1 MAVILTCIFTAC
13 GDSDTGAQDEK
24 PSQAHV
30 HSYSEKNIESHYLA
44 SPATCTKKAKYYYSC
59 SCGDSLFSNSS
70 TFEYGDALGHSF
82 THYVSD
88 NNATYEKDGTKTAK
102 CDRCSETKTVV
113 DKGSKLS
120 YIEENFSLALVGNGY
135 AITAYIGDLTNVH
148 VPSTYQE
155 KPIVSIETRAFYD
168 CSKITEVSLPD
179 TVNEIGEEA
188 FGYCT
193 SLKRIDISACKRI
206 KGHAF
211 IGCTSLTEM
220 TIPNGVISIGEKPFA
235 ECSSLKKVAIY
246 SGEISAKV
254 FAGNK
259 YIEEI
264 ILGENVTD
272 IAQFAFAGCTALK
285 QLTMPKVNDMQAFI
299 TYYFGLETYSYT
311 LNGSGTNKIV
321 PERVNTYVYETN
333 GVQHIFGIPA
343 DDTNWYYDG
352 DGIEVGGVYY
362 KYTGRPVAVSSW
374 KDYYEVTINRA
385 YQLPLSW
392 KAEFYY
398 IPNLSL
404 QELTITDQLISTKND
419 VFKGLTCKI
428 DVKQKYPVKSVS
440 LVGNT
445 EVFLDEFSIND
456 YMLRVEHTDGFVE
469 DILFEEKYL
478 QSDINDLKTEGE
490 KTLSF
495 VYDNVAG
502 ESILLLKLHIFENV
516 SMDDALVSYDNMPKS
531 LVVKGAPEGTTITYE
546 NNNQIEDGDYV
557 VKATLVKP
565 YYETKVLTATLSIRK
580 EKYSIKYVFNNDEA
594 VNDNPSEY
602 RYGVATSLNIPSSTS
617 GTFISWYEDEN
628 YSRSFK
634 GITETTYGNLILYG
648 KFSTIFTVSGNT
660 ITGLTDI
667 GKKFTE
673 IAIPQQINGT
683 TIKNIAD
690 NAFKDC
696 TGLTT
701 VNWNATA
708 CTGAGSYSGSIFTG
722 CSNLA
727 TVNIGDNVKI
737 IPSYAFYNCSGL
749 TSITIPDSV
758 TSIGNST
765 FSGCTGLTSI
775 IVDEGN
781 TKYHSSGNCLIETT
795 TKTLILGCKTSVIP
809 SDGSVTSIGESAFMY
824 CSGLTSIAIPDSV
837 MSIGTDAFYNCNKLQ
852 NIYITDIAAWC
863 NISGLNNLMIYGT
876 SNKNLYINNELVTSV
891 IIPDGVTIISS
902 SAFRGCSGL
911 TSVTIPNSVT
921 SIGTDAFYNCN
932 KLQNIYITDIAAWCN
947 ISGLGN
953 LMRHGSSNKNLY
965 INNELVTSVTI
976 PDGVTAIPSYA
987 FAYCSGFTSVTIPNS
1002 VTSIGSSTFSG
1013 CSGLTSITIPDS
1025 VTSIGSSA
1033 FENCSGL
1040 TSVTI
1045 GNGVTSIGSSAFS
1058 GCSGLTSVTIPNS
1071 VTSIGSSTFFGC
1083 TSLTSIIIPDSV
1095 TSIGSSAF
1103 NSCVRLTTVNWN
1115 ATACANSGS
1124 SNYPIFGNC
1133 SKLTTINIGDNVT
1146 TIPSYAFYNCS
1157 GLTIV
1162 TIGNSVTSIGSSA
1175 FSGCSGLTTVNWNA
1189 TTCTS
1194 AGSYSGSIF
1203 KGCSNLTAVNIGDN
1217 VTTIP
1222 AYAFYNCSGLTSVT
1236 IPDCVTSIGSFAF
1249 ASCSGLTSIAIPNS
1263 VTNIGV
1269 CALGGCSSLKSIT
1282 IPFVGKSNNATAYE
1296 AVLGYIFGYKT
1307 EILTGDYNW
1316 ATTANESCSTSFYY
1330 SSASNVSG
1338 ATWQYSCYNSYGEYY
1353 GLPYRWNDKKHSM
1366 TYTKNNGYR
1375 LQSYYFY
1382 IPASLKN
1389 VVVTGEKVSD
1399 YAFFNCKGLTSI
1411 TISDSVKSIGVSA
1424 FSGCSGLTSITIPDS
1439 VTSIGV
1445 SAFSGCSGLTS
1456 ITIPDSVTSIGDSA
1470 FSGCSGL
1477 TSITVPDS
1485 VTSIGDYAFSG
1496 CSKLQDIYITDIAA
1510 WCNISGLDN
1519 LMGDDS
1525 SNKNLYVN
1533 NELVTSITIPNGVTA
1548 ISSYAF
1554 RNCSGLTSVTIG
1566 NGVTSIGYYAFGG
1579 CNKLQD
1585 IYITDIAAWCNI
1597 SGLDNLMRYCASNKK
1612 LYINNEL
1619 ATSITIPDGVMSIG
1633 ESAFEG
1639 YTGLTNVT
1647 IPDSVTSIGGRAF
1660 YGCSGLKTVLYAGTE
1675 EQWKAISIGSDNS
1688 TLTSAAR
1695 VYNYDGTERTYLF
1708 VTNCEQSVDPIIA
1721 THLTSLPILNGYR
1734 FCGWYDNEVFEGE
1747 PVCAPYYSKDKTTL
1761 YAKWLTEEEWNT
1773 LHDGTSFEKAF
1784 IAESGKT
1791 YDVNVKTGG
1800 QIVYFA
1806 FTPTTSGSFTIQS
1819 TGSGDTYGTL
1829 YSSTQSSLKT
1839 SDDDGDGNNFK
1850 ITYTMTAGTTYYVAV
1865 KFYGSSTTGTFK
1877 VSFS

>member
-1 MAVILTCIFTAC
+1 MAVLLTCIFTAC

-113 DKGSKLS
+113 DKGSRLS

-135 AITAYIGDLTNVH
+135 AITEYIGDLTNVH

-385 YQLPLSW
+385 YQLPSSW

-398 IPNLSL
+398 MPNLSL

-445 EVFLDEFSIND
+445 EVFLDEFSISN

-495 VYDNVAG
+495 VYDNVVG
-502 ESILLLKLHIFENV
+502 ESTLLLKLHTFENV
-516 SMDDALVSYDNMPKS
+516 SMDDVLVLYDNMPKS

-557 VKATLVKP
+557 VQATLVKP

-602 RYGVATSLNIPSSTS
+602 RYGVATSLNIPSSKS
-617 GTFISWYEDEN
+617 GTFVSWYEDEN
-628 YSRSFK
+628 YSRLFK

-648 KFSTIFTVSGNT
+648 KFSTIFTVSDNT

-683 TIKNIAD
+683 TIKNIA
-690 NAFKDC
+690 NSAFKYC
-696 TGLTT
+696 T
-701 VNWNATA
+701 
-708 CTGAGSYSGSIFTG
+708 
-722 CSNLA
+722 
-727 TVNIGDNVKI
+727 
-737 IPSYAFYNCSGL
+737 GL
-749 TSITIPDSV
+749 TSITI
-758 TSIGNST
+758 
-765 FSGCTGLTSI
+765 
-775 IVDEGN
+775 
-781 TKYHSSGNCLIETT
+781 
-795 TKTLILGCKTSVIP
+795 
-809 SDGSVTSIGESAFMY
+809 
-824 CSGLTSIAIPDSV
+824 
-837 MSIGTDAFYNCNKLQ
+837 
-852 NIYITDIAAWC
+852 
-863 NISGLNNLMIYGT
+863 
-876 SNKNLYINNELVTSV
+876 
-891 IIPDGVTIISS
+891 
-902 SAFRGCSGL
+902 
-911 TSVTIPNSVT
+911 
-921 SIGTDAFYNCN
+921 
-932 KLQNIYITDIAAWCN
+932 
-947 ISGLGN
+947 
-953 LMRHGSSNKNLY
+953 
-965 INNELVTSVTI
+965 
-976 PDGVTAIPSYA
+976 
-987 FAYCSGFTSVTIPNS
+987 
-1002 VTSIGSSTFSG
+1002 
-1013 CSGLTSITIPDS
+1013 
-1025 VTSIGSSA
+1025 
-1033 FENCSGL
+1033 
-1040 TSVTI
+1040 
-1045 GNGVTSIGSSAFS
+1045 
-1058 GCSGLTSVTIPNS
+1058 
-1071 VTSIGSSTFFGC
+1071 
-1083 TSLTSIIIPDSV
+1083 
-1095 TSIGSSAF
+1095 
-1103 NSCVRLTTVNWN
+1103 
-1115 ATACANSGS
+1115 
-1124 SNYPIFGNC
+1124 
-1133 SKLTTINIGDNVT
+1133 
-1146 TIPSYAFYNCS
+1146 
-1157 GLTIV
+1157 
-1162 TIGNSVTSIGSSA
+1162 
-1175 FSGCSGLTTVNWNA
+1175 
-1189 TTCTS
+1189 
-1194 AGSYSGSIF
+1194 
-1203 KGCSNLTAVNIGDN
+1203 
-1217 VTTIP
+1217 
-1222 AYAFYNCSGLTSVT
+1222 
-1236 IPDCVTSIGSFAF
+1236 
-1249 ASCSGLTSIAIPNS
+1249 
-1263 VTNIGV
+1263 
-1269 CALGGCSSLKSIT
+1269 
-1282 IPFVGKSNNATAYE
+1282 
-1296 AVLGYIFGYKT
+1296 
-1307 EILTGDYNW
+1307 
-1316 ATTANESCSTSFYY
+1316 
-1330 SSASNVSG
+1330 
-1338 ATWQYSCYNSYGEYY
+1338 
-1353 GLPYRWNDKKHSM
+1353 
-1366 TYTKNNGYR
+1366 
-1375 LQSYYFY
+1375 
-1382 IPASLKN
+1382 
-1389 VVVTGEKVSD
+1389 
-1399 YAFFNCKGLTSI
+1399 
-1411 TISDSVKSIGVSA
+1411 
-1424 FSGCSGLTSITIPDS
+1424 
-1439 VTSIGV
+1439 
-1445 SAFSGCSGLTS
+1445 
-1456 ITIPDSVTSIGDSA
+1456 
-1470 FSGCSGL
+1470 
-1477 TSITVPDS
+1477 PDS

-1510 WCNISGLDN
+1510 WCNISGLKY
-1519 LMGDDS
+1519 LMDYGS
-1525 SNKNLYVN
+1525 SNKKFYLNDEFVTTLIIPDGVTTIPSYSFSGCSG
-1533 NELVTSITIPNGVTA
+1533 LTSITIPD
-1548 ISSYAF
+1548 S
-1554 RNCSGLTSVTIG
+1554 
-1566 NGVTSIGYYAFGG
+1566 VTSIGSYAFSSCG
-1579 CNKLQD
+1579 KLQD

-1597 SGLDNLMRYCASNKK
+1597 SGLDNLMGGSSSNKN
-1612 LYINNEL
+1612 LYVNNGL
-1619 ATSITIPDGVMSIG
+1619 VTSVTIPAGVIAIPSFAFRNCRSFTSI
-1633 ESAFEG
+1633 
-1639 YTGLTNVT
+1639 T
-1647 IPDSVTSIGGRAF
+1647 IPDSVTSIGNDAFSGCSGLTSITIPDSVTSIGSSAFRGCKDLTSATIGNSVTNIGFYAFEACSGLTSVVIGNSVTSIGNSAFSGCSGLTSVTIGNGVTSIGSYAFRDCSGLTSVTIPNSVTSIEASAF
-1660 YGCSGLKTVLYAGTE
+1660 YGCSGLITVNWNATSCTSAGSSSYPVFKGCSNLTTVNIGDNVTTIPSYAFYGCSGLTSVTIGNSVTGIGSS
-1675 EQWKAISIGSDNS
+1675 AFSGCRGLTNITIPDSVTSIGNDAFSGCYNLQNIYITDI
-1688 TLTSAAR
+1688 AAWC
-1695 VYNYDGTERTYLF
+1695 NISGL
-1708 VTNCEQSVDPIIA
+1708 
-1721 THLTSLPILNGYR
+1721 
-1734 FCGWYDNEVFEGE
+1734 
-1747 PVCAPYYSKDKTTL
+1747 DKL
-1761 YAKWLTEEEWNT
+1761 
-1773 LHDGTSFEKAF
+1773 
-1784 IAESGKT
+1784 
-1791 YDVNVKTGG
+1791 
-1800 QIVYFA
+1800 
-1806 FTPTTSGSFTIQS
+1806 
-1819 TGSGDTYGTL
+1819 
-1829 YSSTQSSLKT
+1829 
-1839 SDDDGDGNNFK
+1839 
-1850 ITYTMTAGTTYYVAV
+1850 MR
-1865 KFYGSSTTGTFK
+1865 YGSSTKKLYINNELVTSITIPNGVTAIPSSAFRNCSGLTSITIPDSVTSIGDYAFRNCTGLTSATIGNSVTNIGSYAFEGCSNLQDIYITDIAAWCNISGLNNLMLYSSNNKNLYINNELVTSITIPNSVTSIGNYAFYGCSGLTSITIPNSVTSIGNRAFSSCSGLTSITIPNSVTSIGDSAFYGCYRLIEVYNKSTLSITAGSFSNGYVAYYAKNVYTTEGGSKLTTDENGYVIYTDGDEKILVAYTGTKTELTLPADITQINKYAFCDCSGLTNVTIPNSVTRIGYSAFWGCSSLINITIPNSVTSIGDSAFYNCSGLK
-1877 VSFS
+1877 SVTIPNSVTSIGSYAFYNCTGLTSITIPDSVTSIGDYAFDNCSGLKSITIPDSVTSIGDSAFSGCSDLTSINFGGTKAQWNAISKGYEWNYNVPSSCKIVCTDGDI

>member
-1 MAVILTCIFTAC
+1 MHFSRYIAFLSDIACRFIAKISGDALVIFLLDYLVPRGITARESMNAKKQRIFSILAILTMTVILTCIFAAC
-13 GDSDTGAQDEK
+13 GDSDTGAQNEK

-88 NNATYEKDGTKTAK
+88 NNATYEQDGTKTAK

-113 DKGSKLS
+113 DVGSRRS

-135 AITAYIGDLTNVH
+135 AITAYIGNLTNVH
-148 VPSTYQE
+148 IPSTYQE
-155 KPIVSIETRAFYD
+155 KPIVSIEKRAFYD
-168 CSKITEVSLPD
+168 CSKIIEISLPD

-206 KGHAF
+206 KDHAF

-299 TYYFGLETYSYT
+299 AYYFGLETYSYT

-385 YQLPLSW
+385 YQLPSSW

-398 IPNLSL
+398 MPNLSL

-445 EVFLDEFSIND
+445 EVFLDEFSISN

-495 VYDNVAG
+495 VYDNVVG
-502 ESILLLKLHIFENV
+502 ESTLLLKLHAFENV
-516 SMDDALVSYDNMPKS
+516 SMDDVLVLYDNMPKS

-557 VKATLVKP
+557 VQATLVKP

-617 GTFISWYEDEN
+617 GTFVSWYEDEN

-690 NAFKDC
+690 SAFKDC
-696 TGLTT
+696 TGLTA

-708 CTGAGSYSGSIFTG
+708 CTSAGSYSGSIFKG

-737 IPSYAFYNCSGL
+737 IPSYAFQGCTGL

-758 TSIGNST
+758 TSIGDYAFYN
-765 FSGCTGLTSI
+765 CTGLTSI

-781 TKYHSSGNCLIETT
+781 TKYHSAGNCLIETA
-795 TKTLILGCKTSVIP
+795 TKTLILGCNTSVIP
-809 SDGSVTSIGESAFMY
+809 ADGSVTSIGNDAFYNCSGLKSIVIPDSVIGIGGGAFAY
-824 CSGLTSIAIPDSV
+824 CTGLTTITIPDSVTSIGGETFSGCTGLTSIAIPDSV
-837 MSIGTDAFYNCNKLQ
+837 TGIGSYAFLGCSSLTSITIPSSVTSIGYAAFSGCSGLTSVTIGNSVTSIGNSAFENCYKLIEVCNKSSLSITAGSS
-852 NIYITDIAAWC
+852 NNGYVAYYAKNVYTTEGGSKLSTDENDYITYMDGDEKILVA
-863 NISGLNNLMIYGT
+863 YVGT
-876 SNKNLYINNELVTSV
+876 ETELVLPSYITE
-891 IIPDGVTIISS
+891 IYQY
-902 SAFRGCSGL
+902 AFHNCSGL

-921 SIGTDAFYNCN
+921 SIGEAAF
-932 KLQNIYITDIAAWCN
+932 W
-947 ISGLGN
+947 
-953 LMRHGSSNKNLY
+953 
-965 INNELVTSVTI
+965 
-976 PDGVTAIPSYA
+976 
-987 FAYCSGFTSVTIPNS
+987 F
-1002 VTSIGSSTFSG
+1002 
-1013 CSGLTSITIPDS
+1013 
-1025 VTSIGSSA
+1025 
-1033 FENCSGL
+1033 
-1040 TSVTI
+1040 
-1045 GNGVTSIGSSAFS
+1045 
-1058 GCSGLTSVTIPNS
+1058 
-1071 VTSIGSSTFFGC
+1071 
-1083 TSLTSIIIPDSV
+1083 
-1095 TSIGSSAF
+1095 
-1103 NSCVRLTTVNWN
+1103 
-1115 ATACANSGS
+1115 
-1124 SNYPIFGNC
+1124 
-1133 SKLTTINIGDNVT
+1133 
-1146 TIPSYAFYNCS
+1146 
-1157 GLTIV
+1157 
-1162 TIGNSVTSIGSSA
+1162 
-1175 FSGCSGLTTVNWNA
+1175 
-1189 TTCTS
+1189 
-1194 AGSYSGSIF
+1194 
-1203 KGCSNLTAVNIGDN
+1203 
-1217 VTTIP
+1217 
-1222 AYAFYNCSGLTSVT
+1222 
-1236 IPDCVTSIGSFAF
+1236 
-1249 ASCSGLTSIAIPNS
+1249 
-1263 VTNIGV
+1263 
-1269 CALGGCSSLKSIT
+1269 
-1282 IPFVGKSNNATAYE
+1282 
-1296 AVLGYIFGYKT
+1296 
-1307 EILTGDYNW
+1307 
-1316 ATTANESCSTSFYY
+1316 
-1330 SSASNVSG
+1330 
-1338 ATWQYSCYNSYGEYY
+1338 
-1353 GLPYRWNDKKHSM
+1353 
-1366 TYTKNNGYR
+1366 
-1375 LQSYYFY
+1375 
-1382 IPASLKN
+1382 
-1389 VVVTGEKVSD
+1389 
-1399 YAFFNCKGLTSI
+1399 
-1411 TISDSVKSIGVSA
+1411 
-1424 FSGCSGLTSITIPDS
+1424 
-1439 VTSIGV
+1439 
-1445 SAFSGCSGLTS
+1445 
-1456 ITIPDSVTSIGDSA
+1456 
-1470 FSGCSGL
+1470 
-1477 TSITVPDS
+1477 
-1485 VTSIGDYAFSG
+1485 
-1496 CSKLQDIYITDIAA
+1496 
-1510 WCNISGLDN
+1510 
-1519 LMGDDS
+1519 
-1525 SNKNLYVN
+1525 
-1533 NELVTSITIPNGVTA
+1533 
-1548 ISSYAF
+1548 
-1554 RNCSGLTSVTIG
+1554 
-1566 NGVTSIGYYAFGG
+1566 
-1579 CNKLQD
+1579 
-1585 IYITDIAAWCNI
+1585 
-1597 SGLDNLMRYCASNKK
+1597 
-1612 LYINNEL
+1612 
-1619 ATSITIPDGVMSIG
+1619 
-1633 ESAFEG
+1633 
-1639 YTGLTNVT
+1639 
-1647 IPDSVTSIGGRAF
+1647 
-1660 YGCSGLKTVLYAGTE
+1660 CSGLKKVFYVGSE
-1675 EQWKAISIGSDNS
+1675 EQWKAISIGSNNNP
-1688 TLTSAAR
+1688 LTSAAI
-1695 VYNYDGTERTYLF
+1695 VCNYDGAERIYSF
-1708 VTNCEQSVDPIIA
+1708 VTNCEQSIDPVTA
-1721 THLTSLPILNGYR
+1721 THLSTLPTLTKEGHH
-1734 FCGWYDNEVFEGE
+1734 FCGWYDNALFVGNAIA
-1747 PVCAPYYSKDKTTL
+1747 APYYSKDKTTL
-1761 YAKWLTEEEWNT
+1761 YAKWLTEEEWS
-1773 LHDGTSFEKAF
+1773 LLPGGTSFEKAF

-1791 YDVNVKTGG
+1791 YDVNVTTGG

-1806 FTPTTSGSFTIQS
+1806 FTPTTSGLFTIQS
-1819 TGSGDTYGTL
+1819 TGSGDTYGAL
-1829 YSSTQSSLKT
+1829 YSSSKSSLKT

-1865 KFYGSSTTGTFK
+1865 KFYNSSTTGTFK

>member
-1 MAVILTCIFTAC
+1 MYYKGAINSIIYYERPFTSVTGAFSHYIAFVIEVACGFIAKISGDALVIFLPDYLIPRGITARENMKTQKQRIFSILAILTMAVLLTCIFTAC

-113 DKGSKLS
+113 DKGSRLS

-445 EVFLDEFSIND
+445 EVFLDEFSINN

-495 VYDNVAG
+495 VYDNVVG
-502 ESILLLKLHIFENV
+502 ESTLLLKLHTFENV
-516 SMDDALVSYDNMPKS
+516 SMDDVLVSYDNMPKS

-557 VKATLVKP
+557 VQATLVKP

-580 EKYSIKYVFNNDEA
+580 EMYSIKYVFNNDEA

-617 GTFISWYEDEN
+617 GTFVSWYEDEN

-648 KFSTIFTVSGNT
+648 KFSTIFTVSDNT

-683 TIKNIAD
+683 TIKNIAGS
-690 NAFKDC
+690 AFKDC
-696 TGLTT
+696 TGLTI
-701 VNWNATA
+701 VNWNVTA
-708 CTGAGSYSGSIFTG
+708 CTSAGSYNGSIFKG
-722 CSNLA
+722 CSNLT
-727 TVNIGDNVKI
+727 TVNIGDNVTT
-737 IPSYAFYNCSGL
+737 IPAYAF
-749 TSITIPDSV
+749 
-758 TSIGNST
+758 
-765 FSGCTGLTSI
+765 FGCTGLTSI

-781 TKYHSSGNCLIETT
+781 TKYHSAGNCLIGTT

-809 SDGSVTSIGESAFMY
+809 TDGSVTSIGE
-824 CSGLTSIAIPDSV
+824 
-837 MSIGTDAFYNCNKLQ
+837 
-852 NIYITDIAAWC
+852 
-863 NISGLNNLMIYGT
+863 
-876 SNKNLYINNELVTSV
+876 
-891 IIPDGVTIISS
+891 
-902 SAFRGCSGL
+902 R
-911 TSVTIPNSVT
+911 
-921 SIGTDAFYNCN
+921 
-932 KLQNIYITDIAAWCN
+932 
-947 ISGLGN
+947 
-953 LMRHGSSNKNLY
+953 
-965 INNELVTSVTI
+965 
-976 PDGVTAIPSYA
+976 
-987 FAYCSGFTSVTIPNS
+987 
-1002 VTSIGSSTFSG
+1002 
-1013 CSGLTSITIPDS
+1013 
-1025 VTSIGSSA
+1025 
-1033 FENCSGL
+1033 
-1040 TSVTI
+1040 
-1045 GNGVTSIGSSAFS
+1045 AFS
-1058 GCSGLTSVTIPNS
+1058 GCSGLTSVTIP
-1071 VTSIGSSTFFGC
+1071 
-1083 TSLTSIIIPDSV
+1083 DSV
-1095 TSIGSSAF
+1095 TSIG
-1103 NSCVRLTTVNWN
+1103 N
-1115 ATACANSGS
+1115 
-1124 SNYPIFGNC
+1124 
-1133 SKLTTINIGDNVT
+1133 D
-1146 TIPSYAFYNCS
+1146 AFYYCS
-1157 GLTIV
+1157 GLTNINFEG
-1162 TIGNSVTSIGSSA
+1162 TKA
-1175 FSGCSGLTTVNWNA
+1175 QWNA
-1189 TTCTS
+1189 IS
-1194 AGSYSGSIF
+1194 
-1203 KGCSNLTAVNIGDN
+1203 KG
-1217 VTTIP
+1217 
-1222 AYAFYNCSGLTSVT
+1222 
-1236 IPDCVTSIGSFAF
+1236 
-1249 ASCSGLTSIAIPNS
+1249 
-1263 VTNIGV
+1263 
-1269 CALGGCSSLKSIT
+1269 
-1282 IPFVGKSNNATAYE
+1282 
-1296 AVLGYIFGYKT
+1296 
-1307 EILTGDYNW
+1307 
-1316 ATTANESCSTSFYY
+1316 
-1330 SSASNVSG
+1330 
-1338 ATWQYSCYNSYGEYY
+1338 
-1353 GLPYRWNDKKHSM
+1353 YRWN
-1366 TYTKNNGYR
+1366 Y
-1375 LQSYYFY
+1375 
-1382 IPASLKN
+1382 N
-1389 VVVTGEKVSD
+1389 VPSS
-1399 YAFFNCKGLTSI
+1399 CKI
-1411 TISDSVKSIGVSA
+1411 
-1424 FSGCSGLTSITIPDS
+1424 
-1439 VTSIGV
+1439 
-1445 SAFSGCSGLTS
+1445 
-1456 ITIPDSVTSIGDSA
+1456 
-1470 FSGCSGL
+1470 
-1477 TSITVPDS
+1477 
-1485 VTSIGDYAFSG
+1485 
-1496 CSKLQDIYITDIAA
+1496 
-1510 WCNISGLDN
+1510 
-1519 LMGDDS
+1519 
-1525 SNKNLYVN
+1525 
-1533 NELVTSITIPNGVTA
+1533 
-1548 ISSYAF
+1548 
-1554 RNCSGLTSVTIG
+1554 
-1566 NGVTSIGYYAFGG
+1566 
-1579 CNKLQD
+1579 
-1585 IYITDIAAWCNI
+1585 
-1597 SGLDNLMRYCASNKK
+1597 
-1612 LYINNEL
+1612 
-1619 ATSITIPDGVMSIG
+1619 
-1633 ESAFEG
+1633 
-1639 YTGLTNVT
+1639 
-1647 IPDSVTSIGGRAF
+1647 
-1660 YGCSGLKTVLYAGTE
+1660 
-1675 EQWKAISIGSDNS
+1675 
-1688 TLTSAAR
+1688 
-1695 VYNYDGTERTYLF
+1695 
-1708 VTNCEQSVDPIIA
+1708 
-1721 THLTSLPILNGYR
+1721 
-1734 FCGWYDNEVFEGE
+1734 
-1747 PVCAPYYSKDKTTL
+1747 VCT
-1761 YAKWLTEEEWNT
+1761 
-1773 LHDGTSFEKAF
+1773 
-1784 IAESGKT
+1784 
-1791 YDVNVKTGG
+1791 
-1800 QIVYFA
+1800 
-1806 FTPTTSGSFTIQS
+1806 
-1819 TGSGDTYGTL
+1819 
-1829 YSSTQSSLKT
+1829 
-1839 SDDDGDGNNFK
+1839 DGD
-1850 ITYTMTAGTTYYVAV
+1850 I
-1865 KFYGSSTTGTFK
+1865 
-1877 VSFS
+1877 